1 MRPHRAAPLLLVRRR
16 QQAPPSR
23 KASYSQSV
31 YPMFMAFSSGARVV
45 TTGCATF
52 GMLFQACFIAF
63 ENACPLRAHDREFGR
78 GAAFIMDHK
87 NQRRGIPVHVMAVR
101 VDDDAVWV
109 FRATRGVQ
117 LWGASGGR
125 LARRRLTHRLVA
137 GALSLLL
144 AVTPA
149 FSQSVTIVGDVDP
162 TGYTLPDWTVLGE
175 VNVGRT
181 GSGSLSIEGGA
192 TLTSYYGFV
201 GYDTGSSGVV
211 TVTGSGS
218 LWTVSEISVG
228 IYGTGVL
235 TTSDAGKID
244 AEFLYIASSTGSTGT
259 VTVDGA
265 GSVIDVSSDISVGS
279 GGDGSLLVQNGGAV
293 TGHNA
298 YVGDYGGTGDVIVS
312 GPASSWTASGEMHIG
327 FWGNGTLRVDSGATV
342 SGDEIYA
349 GYGAGMSGTITVTGS
364 GSSLSAAVSVLLGLE
379 GQGSLIVSDGAS
391 ASAINAYIGSTAT
404 ASGTATVTGTGSS
417 LTLSDSLYLGVSG
430 QGTLILADGA
440 SLASQT
446 AYLGYNSGGTG
457 SAVISGAGSSWTNS
471 GTLHVGYDG
480 TGSLVVADGASVTSA
495 AGYLGYS
502 ANGSGTVTVTGS
514 GSSWGISGDLYV
526 GYNGTGELTIEDGG
540 SVSVTNVFLAN
551 GLGKTGTL
559 TLSGAGSQLIASGE
573 IDVGVDGFGSLIV
586 EAGGVVES
594 EFGYV
599 GMPSTRPDADD
610 SDVLGV
616 ALVSGSGS
624 RWTISETLAVGNA
637 MGTSSLTIADG
648 GVVESTRAIIGN
660 GGGSGAVTVTGS
672 GSSFAVEGLRLG
684 SSGGTGSLLV
694 KNGGALSASS
704 YVWIGD
710 DQGTVTGTVTV
721 TGQGSVLSALSV
733 VLGRSTS
740 ASGTLSVADGGT
752 VSVDGGAG
760 TLSVASASG
769 STGAVNIGS
778 AAGDTAQAAGNISAA
793 QIAFGSGNGTL
804 VFNHT
809 DTDYTFSSVIVGSG
823 TIRQL
828 SGYTSLTGDNTGT
841 SEFIGTMSVEG
852 GVLSIDG
859 NFGDL
864 VIETGNGNRRLAKL
878 NVSGSGVLTGTG
890 KVYGFVSL
898 NDGGTI
904 TSGAG
909 SDLTVTS
916 LYVGESSG
924 QGNVLVSDG
933 GQLTVPNGFSGEGFY
948 IGYGA
953 GTTGIVT
960 VTGSGSVLNT
970 VVTWIGYHG
979 SGSLTIADGGTVVT
993 TSSAVITAYDA
1004 ESRVVVTGPASSWTV
1019 SGSAS
1024 NTLSVGDGG
1033 QGYLTIQNGGT
1044 VTLNGGAGTVKIGYG
1059 GLDSELIIG
1068 AAAGDTA
1075 VAAGTLNAATVSVT
1089 EGAGQLVFNHTG
1101 NVDGSDYT
1109 FSPKITGAGAIRQLA
1124 GTTILTGV
1132 NTTGSQFTGTVSVE
1146 GGSLLVN
1153 GVLGDTAANAASV
1166 TVSGGTLSGS
1176 GTIAGSVA
1184 VLSGGTLSG
1193 QSGQT
1198 LTINGNLALSAGAT
1212 IDASLG
1218 SSGNAA
1224 LFSVG
1229 VNLTLDGTLDVRDAG
1244 GFGPGVYNII
1254 DYAGTLTD
1262 NGLTL
1267 GTLPSGTNATLQ
1279 TAVANEV
1286 NLVVTSVSGG
1296 SSILFWNGSTLA
1308 ANGQINGGS
1317 GTWSAIPTN
1326 WTDANG
1332 ATAYS
1337 WSNAFAVFQNN
1348 AGTVTVSN
1356 SDGGIAVTGMQFVDD
1371 GWRIEGESVELA
1383 GSGGVTTI
1391 RVGDGSSAGAAS
1403 TATIASDLSGS
1414 STLRKTDLGTLV
1426 LTGDNDYDGGTEVV
1440 AGTLVGNTR
1449 SIRGDIANAGTV
1461 VFDQAS
1467 DDSYSGSI
1475 SGYGG
1480 VQGQMVKRGAG
1491 ALTLAGLSDLDWTVE
1506 AGWLVSQTGLFQG
1519 DVSVD
1524 AGATFAFDQSTSG
1537 IYSGTISGNGGL
1549 AITGGGTVI
1558 LTGDNTLTGGT
1569 TIASG
1574 SSLQIGNGGTSGSLT
1589 GAVETAGTLL
1599 FDRSDSS
1606 TFAGQITGAGDIRQ
1620 VGSGTTILSGA
1631 NMAGSEFT
1639 GSVSIE
1645 SGTLLVNGVL
1655 GDTVNHSATV
1665 SVSGGTLGGSG
1676 EIAGSVTVLT
1686 GGALSGQ
1693 SGQTLA
1699 IDGDLTLSSGA
1710 VISALLG
1717 SSSGAALFSAGGDLT
1732 LDGTL
1737 NVTDAGGFGVGVYR
1751 LFDYGGSLTDNGLTV
1766 GSLPSGTPIIQTAV
1780 ANQVNLVV
1788 SSGSSSSIQFWN
1800 GTTMVANGTINGG
1813 SGTWS
1818 AAAGGFTNWTD
1829 SNATAS
1835 SVWSD
1840 LFAVFQNN
1848 PDVVTVDASF
1858 GAISVTGM
1866 QFIGDGWTISGD
1878 AVTLAGTGGT
1888 TTIRVGD
1895 GTTSGSAMIATIASE
1910 LTGSSALLKDDYGT
1924 LVLTGNNSYTGGT
1937 QVAAGTLIGSVASIR
1952 GDIANAGTVVFDQGT
1967 DATLSAAISA
1977 YGGVAG
1983 EMVKRGGGTLTL
1995 TGLSVLDWSVEAG
2008 VLVSQSTIFSGDLSI
2023 SAGAGFVF
2031 DQTVSGTYGG
2041 DVSGQGTLT
2050 ITGGGT
2056 VILTGDSSHTGGTTI
2071 VAGSTLQ
2078 VGDGGTSGSL
2088 SGDVAVDGTLA
2099 FDRSDA
2105 LTFSGLLSGSGAI
2118 RQLGSGRTVLTGNSS
2133 GFAGTTTVEDGILVV
2148 NGALGGDL
2156 VVLSSGRLQGSGTVA
2171 NLSLTGTLAPG
2182 NSIGT
2187 LSVAGNLTINAG
2199 SVYEVEVD
2207 AAGNSDKIQV
2217 GGTATLNGEVNV
2229 LAASGT
2235 YAASTVYTILTATGG
2250 IVGSFDSSVDTDLA
2264 FLDGSL
2270 SYDANNVYLT
2280 LLRNS
2285 TGFADIGTTAN
2296 QIATGSATE
2305 TLGSGNVIYD
2315 SVVALST
2322 GDAQEAFDQLSGEI
2336 HASIQ
2341 ASRIEESASIRQA
2354 VWSRMRV
2361 WDSADEPAVWS
2372 SLIVSKGSISGDGNA
2387 STLDRSASGGLFGI
2401 DGPVFDHGRF
2411 GAFAGYS
2418 HSEMDVA
2425 DVHSSASSENVHFG
2439 VYGSLDYAGFS
2450 LRSGL
2455 AYSHHDTDTTRNV
2468 SFTGV
2473 SDQLTADYTGST
2485 VQAFSELAF
2494 TIDLDGGMI
2503 EPFANIARVHV
2514 ASDGF
2519 TETGEDAALE
2529 AENASSAATYAT
2541 LGLRGASEFSI
2552 GGVPIM
2558 GRGSIGW
2565 RHAVDSES
2573 ASSSLMYV
2581 SGSDG
2586 FTIHGVTVAED
2597 LALVEAGFDLNLSP
2611 TAALGITYSGQFGSD
2626 YSHQALEAKFRLA
2639 F

>member
-1 MRPHRAAPLLLVRRR
+1 
-16 QQAPPSR
+16 
-23 KASYSQSV
+23 
-31 YPMFMAFSSGARVV
+31 
-45 TTGCATF
+45 
-52 GMLFQACFIAF
+52 
-63 ENACPLRAHDREFGR
+63 
-78 GAAFIMDHK
+78 
-87 NQRRGIPVHVMAVR
+87 
-101 VDDDAVWV
+101 
-109 FRATRGVQ
+109 
-117 LWGASGGR
+117 
-125 LARRRLTHRLVA
+125 LTHRLVA

-149 FSQSVTIVGDVDP
+149 YSQSVTIVGDVDP

-181 GSGSLSIEGGA
+181 GIGSLSIEGGA

-235 TTSDAGKID
+235 TISDAGKID

-349 GYGAGMSGTITVTGS
+349 GYGAGMSGTMTVTGS
-364 GSSLSAAVSVLLGLE
+364 GSSLSAAVSFLLGLE

-391 ASAINAYIGSTAT
+391 ASAINAYIGSAAT

-457 SAVISGAGSSWTNS
+457 SAVIGGAGSSWTNS

-480 TGSLVVADGASVTSA
+480 TGSLIVADGASVTSA
-495 AGYLGYS
+495 TASVTSAAAYLGYS

-526 GYNGTGELTIEDGG
+526 GYNGTGELTIENGG
-540 SVSVTNVFLAN
+540 SVSVSNVFLAN
-551 GLGKTGTL
+551 GLGTTGTL
-559 TLSGAGSQLIASGE
+559 TVSGAGSQLIASGE
-573 IDVGVDGFGSLIV
+573 IDVGVNGVGSLIV

-594 EFGYV
+594 EFGIV
-599 GMPSTRPDADD
+599 GVPSINSAA
-610 SDVLGV
+610 SDPNVFGV

-624 RWTISETLAVGNA
+624 RWTMTETLTVGFGTT
-637 MGTSSLTIADG
+637 GTSSLTIADG
-648 GVVESTRAIIGN
+648 GLVDSARAIIGR
-660 GGGSGAVTVTGS
+660 GGSGAVTVTGS

-684 SSGGTGSLLV
+684 LIGGTGSLLV
-694 KNGGALSASS
+694 EDGGALSASA

-710 DQGTVTGTVTV
+710 DQGTGTVTV

-733 VLGRSTS
+733 VLGTSTS
-740 ASGTLSVADGGT
+740 TSGTLSVADGGT

-793 QIAFGSGNGTL
+793 QIAFGSGHGTL
-804 VFNHT
+804 LFNHT
-809 DTDYTFSSVIVGSG
+809 DTDYTLSSVIVGSG

-828 SGYTSLTGDNTGT
+828 SGYTSLAGNNTAASQFTGT
-841 SEFIGTMSVEG
+841 VSVEG

-864 VIETGNGNRRLAKL
+864 VIDTGNNRRLATV

-898 NDGGTI
+898 NDGGTVAA
-904 TSGAG
+904 GAG
-909 SDLTVTS
+909 SDLKVTS
-916 LYVGESSG
+916 LYIGGSSG
-924 QGNVLVSDG
+924 QGNVSVTDG
-933 GQLTVPNGFSGEGFY
+933 GQLTVPNGFSGEGFF

-970 VVTWIGYHG
+970 VVTWIGYEG
-979 SGSLTIADGGTVVT
+979 AGSLTIADGGTVVT
-993 TSSAVITAYDA
+993 TNAAVITAYDA
-1004 ESRVVVTGPASSWTV
+1004 ESSVMVTGAGSTWTV

-1033 QGYLTIQNGGT
+1033 HGYLTIQNGGT

-1059 GLDSELIIG
+1059 GLDSALIIG

-1075 VAAGTLNAATVSVT
+1075 VAAGTLNAATVSLT

-1109 FSPKITGAGAIRQLA
+1109 FNPKITGAGSIRQLA
-1124 GTTILTGV
+1124 GKTILTGV
-1132 NTTGSQFTGTVSVE
+1132 NTTGAQFTGTVSVE

-1153 GVLGDTAANAASV
+1153 GVLGDTAGNAASV

-1229 VNLTLDGTLDVRDAG
+1229 GNLTLDGTLDVSDAG

-1254 DYAGTLTD
+1254 DYAGTLAD

-1317 GTWSAIPTN
+1317 GTWSANPTN

-1337 WSNAFAVFQNN
+1337 WSSAFAVFQNN

-1356 SDGGIAVTGMQFVDD
+1356 ADGGIAVTGMQFVDD

-1403 TATIASDLSGS
+1403 TATIASDLSGP

-1426 LTGDNDYDGGTEVV
+1426 LAGDNDYDGGTEVV

-1449 SIRGDIANAGTV
+1449 SIRGAIANAGTI

-1491 ALTLAGLSDLDWTVE
+1491 MLTLTGLSDLDWTVE

-1519 DVSVD
+1519 DVAVD

-1537 IYSGTISGNGGL
+1537 IYSGTISGNGGF

-1558 LTGDNTLTGGT
+1558 LTGDNTQTGGT

-1574 SSLQIGNGGTSGSLT
+1574 SSLQIGNGGTAGSLT

-1599 FDRSDSS
+1599 FDRSDSYS
-1606 TFAGQITGAGDIRQ
+1606 FAGQMTGAGDIRQ

-1631 NMAGSEFT
+1631 NTAGSEFT

-1676 EIAGSVTVLT
+1676 EIAGSVTVLA

-1710 VISALLG
+1710 VISASLG
-1717 SSSGAALFSAGGDLT
+1717 SSSGAALFSVGGDLT

-1766 GSLPSGTPIIQTAV
+1766 GSLPSGTPIIQTAL

-1788 SSGSSSSIQFWN
+1788 SSGSGSSIQFWN

-1829 SNATAS
+1829 TNATAS

-1848 PDVVTVDASF
+1848 PGVVTVDASF

-1967 DATLSAAISA
+1967 DATLSVTITA

-1983 EMVKRGGGTLTL
+1983 QMVKRGGGTLTL

-2008 VLVSQSTIFSGDLSI
+2008 VLVSQSTIFSGDLSL

-2031 DQTVSGTYGG
+2031 NQTVSGIYGG
-2041 DVSGQGTLT
+2041 DISGAGTLT

-2056 VILTGDSSHTGGTTI
+2056 VILTGDSSHTGGTAI

-2250 IVGSFDSSVDTDLA
+2250 IAGSFDSSVDTDLA

-2439 VYGSLDYAGFS
+2439 VYGSLDYAGLS

-2485 VQAFSELAF
+2485 VQAFSELAY

-2552 GGVPIM
+2552 GGVTIM

-2597 LALVEAGFDLNLSP
+2597 LALLEAGFDLNLSP